1 MKKSE
6 MYYFEQEDILHLVI
20 AEEEEAN
27 GVDVIQA
34 GTIHSRTRAAIG
46 SWPYLVTSGASSRI
60 RAYS

>member
-1 MKKSE
+1 MKKPE

-34 GTIHSRTRAAIG
+34 GTIT
-46 SWPYLVTSGASSRI
+46 I
-60 RAYS
+60 RVPAQP